1 MPEWLVEHGIAE
13 TRAVLVDDGHILEAR
28 IELEGAV
35 HAGSVLEV
43 RLTSVG
49 QNGRNA
55 VAKDATGTEYLLPGG
70 ASRTTEGSSLNI
82 EVTREAI
89 PGSEPWKRPIGR
101 VASGE
106 AKALATLEERL
117 GARRLIFPNRRDEL
131 GEAGWNDLIEEAASG
146 TISFPGGQLQLA
158 STPAMTL
165 IDVDGPSPSAELMIF
180 GAKAAAEAI
189 RRLDIGGNIGVDL
202 PTVREKSA
210 RASAVEKVDDQL
222 AGTRFE
228 RTAIN
233 GFGFLQIVR
242 PRLRPSI
249 LELAQDRAT
258 FEARALLRRA
268 AFEPPGSKRLVAHPA
283 VIGVLSGR
291 EDWTQQLS
299 RQLGGTIELRSAG
312 ALTMSGGYVESFAKA

>member
-13 TRAVLVDDGHILEAR
+13 TRAALIEDGNIVEAR
-28 IELEGAV
+28 VELEGAV
-35 HAGSVLEV
+35 HAGSVVEV
-43 RLTSVG
+43 RLMSVG

-55 VAKDATGTEYLLPGG
+55 VAKDAGGTEYLLPRG
-70 ASRTTEGSSLNI
+70 ASGATEGSNLNI

-89 PGSEPWKRPIGR
+89 PGSEPWKRPLGR
-101 VASGE
+101 AASGATE
-106 AKALATLEERL
+106 ALPPLEKRL
-117 GARRLIFPNRRDEL
+117 GARPLIFPNRRDEL
-131 GEAGWNDLIEEAASG
+131 GEAGWNDLMEEAAAG
-146 TISFPGGQLQLA
+146 TISFPGGQLRLCA
-158 STPAMTL
+158 TPAMTL
-165 IDVDGPSPSAELMIF
+165 IDVDGPSPSAELVIF
-180 GAKAAAEAI
+180 GAKAAAHAI

-210 RASAVEKVDDQL
+210 RTLAVQEVDDQL

-268 AFEPPGSKRLVAHPA
+268 AFETPGSKRLVAHPA
-283 VIGVLSGR
+283 VIGVLAGR

-312 ALTMSGGYVESFAKA
+312 GLAMSGGYAESFSKA

>member
-13 TRAVLVDDGHILEAR
+13 ARAALVHDGHIIEAR
-28 IELEGAV
+28 IELEGVV
-35 HAGSVLEV
+35 HAGSVLEA
-43 RLTSVG
+43 RLASVG

-55 VAKDATGTEYLLPGG
+55 IAKDASGTEYLLPHG

-89 PGSEPWKRPIGR
+89 PGSEPWKRPLGR
-101 VASGE
+101 VASGR
-106 AKALATLEERL
+106 ANALPSLEERL
-117 GARRLIFPNRRDEL
+117 GARPLIFPDRRDVL
-131 GEAGWNDLIEEAASG
+131 GDAGWNDLMEEAASG
-146 TISFPGGQLQLA
+146 TISFPGGQLRLSA
-158 STPAMTL
+158 TPAMTL
-165 IDVDGPSPSAELMIF
+165 IDVDGSSPSAELMIS
-180 GAKAAAEAI
+180 GARAAAQAI
-189 RRLDIGGNIGVDL
+189 LRLDIGGNIGMDL

-210 RASAVEKVDDQL
+210 RTSAVEEVDDQL

-268 AFEPPGSKRLVAHPA
+268 AFETPGSKRLVAHPA
-283 VIGVLSGR
+283 VIGVLAGR
-291 EDWTQQLS
+291 EDWTGQLS

-312 ALTMSGGYVESFAKA
+312 GLAMSGGYAESFSKA

>member
-13 TRAVLVDDGHILEAR
+13 VRAALVDDGHILEAR
-28 IELEGAV
+28 IELAGAV
-35 HAGSVLEV
+35 HAGSVLEA
-43 RLTSVG
+43 RLTSIG

-55 VAKDATGTEYLLPGG
+55 VAKDKSGTEYLLPHG
-70 ASRTTEGSSLNI
+70 ASRSTEGSSLSI

-101 VASGE
+101 VATGG
-106 AKALATLEERL
+106 ARALPTLEERL

-131 GEAGWNDLIEEAASG
+131 GEAGWNDLMEEAAGG
-146 TISFPGGQLQLA
+146 TVSFSGGQLQLSA
-158 STPAMTL
+158 TPAMTL
-165 IDVDGPSPSAELMIF
+165 IDVDGPSPSVDLMVA
-180 GAKAAAEAI
+180 GAKAAARTI
-189 RRLDIGGNIGVDL
+189 LRLDIGGNIGVDL

-210 RASAVEKVDDQL
+210 RALAVQEVDDQL

-258 FEARALLRRA
+258 FEARILLRRA
-268 AFEPPGSKRLVAHPA
+268 AFEAPGSKRLVAHPA
-283 VIGVLSGR
+283 VIGVLSTR
-291 EDWTQQLS
+291 EDWTELLA
-299 RQLGGTIELRSAG
+299 RQLGGTIELRSAAG
-312 ALTMSGGYVESFAKA
+312 LSMSGGYVESFSKA

>member
-1 MPEWLVEHGIAE
+1 MPEWLVEYGIAE
-13 TRAVLVDDGHILEAR
+13 TRVALVEDGRILEGR
-28 IELEGAV
+28 IELVGAV
-35 HAGSVLEV
+35 PAGSVLEA

-55 VAKDATGTEYLLPGG
+55 VAKDQSGTEYLLPHG
-70 ASRTTEGSSLNI
+70 APRSTEGSSLSI

-89 PGSEPWKRPIGR
+89 PGSETWKRPIGR
-101 VASGE
+101 VTSGGE
-106 AKALATLEERL
+106 RPLPPLEERL
-117 GARRLIFPNRRDEL
+117 GARRLVFPSRRDEL
-131 GEAGWNDLIEEAASG
+131 ADAGWNDLIEEAASG
-146 TISFPGGQLQLA
+146 TISFSGGQLQL
-158 STPAMTL
+158 SPTPAMTL
-165 IDVDGPSPSAELMIF
+165 IDVDGPTPSAELMIL
-180 GAKAAAEAI
+180 GARAAAQAI

-210 RASAVEKVDDQL
+210 RSSAVQEVDRLL

-249 LELAQDRAT
+249 LELAQDRAA

-268 AFEPPGSKRLVAHPA
+268 SYEPAGSKRLVAHPE
-283 VIGVLSGR
+283 VIDLLAGR
-291 EDWTQQLS
+291 ENWTRELA
-299 RQLGGTIELRSAG
+299 RQLCGTIELRSAAG
-312 ALTMSGGYVESFAKA
+312 LTMSGGYVESF

>member
-13 TRAVLVDDGHILEAR
+13 TRAAFVDDGHILQAR
-28 IELEGAV
+28 IELIGAV
-35 HAGSVLEV
+35 HAGSVLEA
-43 RLTSVG
+43 RLTSGG

-55 VAKDATGTEYLLPGG
+55 VAKDGSGTEYLLPHG
-70 ASRTTEGSSLNI
+70 ASRSTEGSSLNI

-89 PGSEPWKRPIGR
+89 PGCEPWKRPIAR
-101 VASGE
+101 VTSGG
-106 AKALATLEERL
+106 ARALPPLEELL

-131 GEAGWNDLIEEAASG
+131 GEAGWNDLMEEAASG
-146 TISFPGGQLQLA
+146 TVSFSGGQLQL
-158 STPAMTL
+158 SPTPAMTL
-165 IDVDGPSPSAELMIF
+165 IDVDGSSPSAELMIS
-180 GAKAAAEAI
+180 GARAAAQAI
-189 RRLDIGGNIGVDL
+189 LRLDIGGNIGVDL
-202 PTVREKSA
+202 PTVRERSA
-210 RASAVEKVDDQL
+210 RASAVEEVDDQL

-249 LELAQDRAT
+249 LELAQDRAA
-258 FEARALLRRA
+258 FEARTLLRRA

-291 EDWTQQLS
+291 EEWTQQLA
-299 RQLGGTIELRSAG
+299 RQLGGTIELRSA
-312 ALTMSGGYVESFAKA
+312 ADLTMSGGYVESVSNA